1 MANKTELPNSEPLL
15 EVASAAREVVLDVES
30 GACPKASVTQLK
42 DLLVR
47 LNLWED
53 FDPEGE

>member
-1 MANKTELPNSEPLL
+1 MANKTEQPNSEALPEL
-15 EVASAAREVVLDVES
+15 ASAAREVVLDVES
-30 GACPKASVTQLK
+30 GVCPKAAVTQLK
-42 DLLVR
+42 ELLVR